1 MSRMLAILSA
11 TGLVLCAAFLGL
23 AFLIGGDDV
32 LRDQR
37 SLERIKPLIDLATRK
52 EWRWDGG
59 DTLAL
64 NAPVNVRYEPKGP
77 PGVSVTGPAE
87 LMKDVR
93 VGEGRIASEAPR
105 HSNGRKL
112 EAVVSG
118 IAIRKFVVNGGE
130 NLNLG
135 HIDQR
140 ELDVHLNGAG
150 TVSGEGR
157 VDELNLVIAG
167 PGNADLGKLSV
178 TADAKVSIL
187 GNGTASLAPKGNLR
201 LFIAGNGRL
210 SLLSQPKTI
219 SRTILGSGDVG
230 PAPVAPEP
238 PPPPP
243 PLPSMPPPPPP
254 PPMSAQIEQQVHKI
268 ERQVHKI
275 EQQAQNI
282 QQQAMAN
289 AKVYSNTA
297 TGEFV
302 LSGSRDTNFGRIE
315 RESARISVMNSG
327 TATAEGKV
335 DRLTVNVMG
344 SGKAQLGKLSARE
357 ILITV
362 AGSGEATIAPGE
374 SANITILGSGKVYLQ
389 TRPQRIDRRIMGSGE
404 IVEAR

>member
-23 AFLIGGDDV
+23 ALLIGGDD
-32 LRDQR
+32 LFQDRQALD
-37 SLERIKPLIDLATRK
+37 RIKPLIDMATRK

-93 VGEGRIASEAPR
+93 VGDGRIASQAKPR
-105 HSNGRKL
+105 SNGRKL

-135 HIDQR
+135 HIDQPA
-140 ELDVHLNGAG
+140 LDVHLNGAG

-157 VDELNLVIAG
+157 VAELNLVIAG

-187 GNGTASLAPKGNLR
+187 GNGAASLAPQGNLR
-201 LFIAGNGRL
+201 LIIAGNGKL
-210 SLLSQPKTI
+210 SLLSQPRTI
-219 SRTILGSGDVG
+219 SRTILGAGEVST
-230 PAPVAPEP
+230 AQLP
-238 PPPPP
+238 PPPPVP
-243 PLPSMPPPPPP
+243 ALPDTI
-254 PPMSAQIEQQVHKI
+254 QQQVQK
-268 ERQVHKI
+268 V
-275 EQQAQNI
+275 

-289 AKVYSNTA
+289 AKVHANTA
-297 TGEFV
+297 TGEFAV
-302 LSGSRDTNFGRIE
+302 RSSRDIDFGHIE
-315 RESARISVMNSG
+315 REDATISVMNSG
-327 TATAEGKV
+327 SATAEGKV
-335 DRLTVNVMG
+335 TSLSVNVMG
-344 SGKAQLGKLSARE
+344 SGKAHLGKLVARDVV
-357 ILITV
+357 ITI
-362 AGSGEATIAPGE
+362 AGSGEATIAPRE
-374 SANITILGSGKVYLQ
+374 SAKITIMGSGTVRLLTK
-389 TRPQRIDRRIMGSGE
+389 PGRIERSIMGSGE
-404 IVEAR
+404 IIEAR

>member
-11 TGLVLCAAFLGL
+11 AGLALCAVFLGL

-32 LRDQR
+32 FHTPG
-37 SLERIKPLIDLATRK
+37 SERIKPLIDMATRK
-52 EWRWDGG
+52 EWRWGGG

-64 NAPVNVRYEPKGP
+64 NAPMNVRYEPKGP

-93 VGEGRIASEAPR
+93 VSEGRIASQAPR
-105 HSNGRKL
+105 PASGRKL

-118 IAIRKFVVNGGE
+118 VPIRKFVVNGGE

-135 HIDQR
+135 HIDQP
-140 ELDVHLNGAG
+140 ELEVHLNGVG

-167 PGNADLGKLSV
+167 AGNADLGRLSV

-187 GNGTASLAPKGNLR
+187 GSGNASLAPKGDLR
-201 LFIAGNGRL
+201 LFIAGSGKL
-210 SLLSQPKTI
+210 ELLSTPKSI
-219 SRTILGSGDVG
+219 SRTILGSGDVST
-230 PAPVAPEP
+230 AQH
-238 PPPPP
+238 
-243 PLPSMPPPPPP
+243 PSPPPPPP
-254 PPMSAQIEQQVHKI
+254 PPPSMPPPAPPAPPMPDMVEHQVQRIEQQVQRI
-268 ERQVHKI
+268 RREA
-275 EQQAQNI
+275 E
-282 QQQAMAN
+282 AN
-289 AKVYSNTA
+289 AKVYANSN

-302 LSGSRDTNFGRIE
+302 LRSSRDTNFGRIE
-315 RESARISVMNSG
+315 RDSARISVMNSG

-344 SGKAQLGKLSARE
+344 SGNAQLGKLAARD
-357 ILITV
+357 ITITV

-374 SANITILGSGKVYLQ
+374 SANITIMGSGKVYLL
-389 TRPQRIDRRIMGSGE
+389 TRPQRIDRRIMGSGQ

>member
-23 AFLIGGDDV
+23 ALLIGGDD
-32 LRDQR
+32 LFQDRQALD
-37 SLERIKPLIDLATRK
+37 RIKPLIDMATRK

-93 VGEGRIASEAPR
+93 VGDGRIASQAKPR
-105 HSNGRKL
+105 SNGRKL

-135 HIDQR
+135 HIDQPA
-140 ELDVHLNGAG
+140 LDVHLNGAG

-157 VDELNLVIAG
+157 VAELNLVIAG

-187 GNGTASLAPKGNLR
+187 GNGAASLAPQGNLR
-201 LFIAGNGRL
+201 LIIAGNGKL
-210 SLLSQPKTI
+210 SLLSQPRTI
-219 SRTILGSGDVG
+219 SRTILGAGEVST
-230 PAPVAPEP
+230 AQLP
-238 PPPPP
+238 PPPPVP
-243 PLPSMPPPPPP
+243 ALPDTI
-254 PPMSAQIEQQVHKI
+254 QQQVQK
-268 ERQVHKI
+268 V
-275 EQQAQNI
+275 

-289 AKVYSNTA
+289 AKVHANTA
-297 TGEFV
+297 TGEFAV
-302 LSGSRDTNFGRIE
+302 RSSRDTDFGHIE
-315 RESARISVMNSG
+315 REDATISVMNSG
-327 TATAEGKV
+327 SATAEGKV
-335 DRLTVNVMG
+335 TSLSVNVMG
-344 SGKAQLGKLSARE
+344 SGKAHLGKLVARDVV
-357 ILITV
+357 ITI
-362 AGSGEATIAPGE
+362 AGSGEATIAPRE
-374 SANITILGSGKVYLQ
+374 SAKITIMGSGTVRLLTK
-389 TRPQRIDRRIMGSGE
+389 PGRIERSIMGSGE
-404 IVEAR
+404 IIEAR

>member
-23 AFLIGGDDV
+23 AFLIGGDD
-32 LRDQR
+32 LFHDQR
-37 SLERIKPLIDLATRK
+37 SLERIKPLIDMATRK

-87 LMKDVR
+87 MMKDVR
-93 VGEGRIASEAPR
+93 VGDGRIASEAPPR
-105 HSNGRKL
+105 SNGRKL

-118 IAIRKFVVNGGE
+118 IPIRKFVVNGRE
-130 NLNLG
+130 NLDLG
-135 HIDQR
+135 HVDQ
-140 ELDVHLNGAG
+140 ESLDVHLNGVG

-157 VDELNLVIAG
+157 VEELNLVIAG
-167 PGNADLGKLSV
+167 PGNADLGKLTV

-187 GNGTASLAPKGNLR
+187 GNGTASLAPQGALR
-201 LFIAGNGRL
+201 LFIAGNGKL

-219 SRTILGSGDVG
+219 SRTILGSGDVST
-230 PAPVAPEP
+230 AP
-238 PPPPP
+238 
-243 PLPSMPPPPPP
+243 LPPPPPP
-254 PPMSAQIEQQVHKI
+254 PPPSMPIPPPMPDQIEQQVQ
-268 ERQVHKI
+268 R
-275 EQQAQNI
+275 I
-282 QQQAMAN
+282 QQRAQAN
-289 AKVYSNTA
+289 AKIYANTD

-302 LSGSRDTNFGRIE
+302 LRGSRETNFGRIE

-344 SGKAQLGKLSARE
+344 SGNAQLGKLAARD
-357 ILITV
+357 IAITV

-374 SANITILGSGKVYLQ
+374 SAKITIMGSGKVYLL
-389 TRPQRIDRRIMGSGE
+389 TRPQRIERRIMGSGQ
-404 IVEAR
+404 IIEAR

>member
-23 AFLIGGDDV
+23 ALLIGGDD
-32 LRDQR
+32 LFQDRQALD
-37 SLERIKPLIDLATRK
+37 SIKPLIDMATRK

-93 VGEGRIASEAPR
+93 VGDGRIASQAKPR
-105 HSNGRKL
+105 SNGRKL

-135 HIDQR
+135 HIDQPA
-140 ELDVHLNGAG
+140 LDVHLNGAC

-157 VDELNLVIAG
+157 VAELNLVIAG

-187 GNGTASLAPKGNLR
+187 GNGAASLAPQGNLR
-201 LFIAGNGRL
+201 LIIAGNGKL
-210 SLLSQPKTI
+210 SLLSQPRTI
-219 SRTILGSGDVG
+219 SRTILGAGEVST
-230 PAPVAPEP
+230 AQLP
-238 PPPPP
+238 PPPPVP
-243 PLPSMPPPPPP
+243 ALPDTI
-254 PPMSAQIEQQVHKI
+254 QQQVQK
-268 ERQVHKI
+268 V
-275 EQQAQNI
+275 

-289 AKVYSNTA
+289 AKVHANTA
-297 TGEFV
+297 TGEFAV
-302 LSGSRDTNFGRIE
+302 RSSRDTDFGHIE
-315 RESARISVMNSG
+315 REDATISVMNSG
-327 TATAEGKV
+327 SATAEGKV
-335 DRLTVNVMG
+335 TSLSVNVMG
-344 SGKAQLGKLSARE
+344 SGKAHLGKLVARDVV
-357 ILITV
+357 ITI
-362 AGSGEATIAPGE
+362 AGSGEATIAPRE
-374 SANITILGSGKVYLQ
+374 SAKITIMGSGTVRLLTK
-389 TRPQRIDRRIMGSGE
+389 PGRIERSIMGSGE
-404 IVEAR
+404 IIEAR